1 MNALVIIAFIF
12 TVAAVGIICGVL
24 YYRKGFKNASNIKK
38 VQYLTELANQKRI
51 FDETYNRSLEK
62 NNLLNDTLLLC
73 FVNYIN
79 LKITYYR
86 SYKAYTHLV
95 KSIPDTFV
103 LTISISKSKQYSV
116 TLNKKY
122 YDLVKAEKGDVIDM
136 ISWAKISSLPNLIL
150 SNKI

>member
-12 TVAAVGIICGVL
+12 AVAAIVVCGILC
-24 YYRKGFKNASNIKK
+24 YNKGFKKACNIKK

-51 FDETYNRSLEK
+51 FDETYNQSLEK

-73 FVNYIN
+73 FINYIN
-79 LKITYYR
+79 LKTTYYR
-86 SYKAYTHLV
+86 SYKTYTHLV
-95 KSIPDTFV
+95 KSTSDIFV
-103 LTISISKSKQYSV
+103 LTISISKSKQYSI

-122 YDLVKAEKGDVIDM
+122 YELVKAEKGDVIDM
-136 ISWAKISSLPNLIL
+136 ISWAKISSLSNLIL